1 LTDAGVTI
9 LLQSYMVD
17 VWISGSDEAGNP
29 FDTSGNSMIE
39 PFASWPLALIGPKVD
54 LQAES
59 TSLKWSNPSPIQG
72 QLSSMIVK
80 GTNLGGSG
88 QIEFSLQRLI
98 EGGFWSE
105 TDVISLDVT
114 TNQDFIATLSDIA
127 DVAAG
132 ESIQYRVL
140 VLVDGVEMDRV
151 TVDPLI
157 VKEQTIRDGDALSQQ
172 ASEGT
177 FSIVL
182 FIIALGSISFG
193 VWSMVMRRRL
203 IAESFEDE
211 SDQTAD
217 VVDAMEDND
226 KIVPEIENAPQPP
239 TIPPPQTAPVVPA
252 PMPAAP
258 PVPPTGL
265 PEGWTMEQWNAYGWQ
280 YLNSKK

>member
-1 LTDAGVTI
+1 
-9 LLQSYMVD
+9 M
-17 VWISGSDEAGNP
+17 
-29 FDTSGNSMIE
+29 
-39 PFASWPLALIGPKVD
+39 
-54 LQAES
+54 
-59 TSLKWSNPSPIQG
+59 
-72 QLSSMIVK
+72 SSMIVK
-80 GTNLGGSG
+80 GVNVGGTG
-88 QIEFSLQRLI
+88 QVQLSLQRLI

-105 TDVISLDVT
+105 TDVITLDVT
-114 TNQDFIATLSDIA
+114 SNQEFIATLSDTA
-127 DVAAG
+127 DVVAG
-132 ESIQYRVL
+132 ESIEYRVL
-140 VLVDGVEMDRV
+140 VLVDGVEMDRM

-157 VKEQTIRDGDALSQQ
+157 VKEQTIRDGEALSQQ
-172 ASEGT
+172 ASEGI

-217 VVDAMEDND
+217 VVESMDDGD
-226 KIVPEIENAPQPP
+226 KIVPEIKSPPNP
-239 TIPPPQTAPVVPA
+239 TIPPPQAAPAAPA

-280 YLNSKK
+280 YINSKK